1 MKMVKS
7 NANANDESSDTA
19 MIGRGVEVSGEIV
32 FTNRL
37 SVHGKVTGKLI
48 SSGGLLVIEETGKV
62 EAEID
67 VGVCVIRGDFEG
79 NLKAKARIE
88 IYKTSKVRSD
98 MATPMLLV
106 EEGAVFNGT
115 IVMGKAAS
123 NYSQEG
129 IQPESGEESYKAK
142 GA

>member
-7 NANANDESSDTA
+7 NPSDESSESA

-37 SVHGKVTGKLI
+37 SVHGKVTGKLT
-48 SSGGLLVIEETGKV
+48 SGGGILVIEETGKV

-67 VGVCVIRGDFEG
+67 VGVCVIRGEFVG

-98 MATPMLLV
+98 MTTPMLLV
-106 EEGAVFNGT
+106 EEGAIFNGT
-115 IVMGKAAS
+115 IMMGKAAS

-129 IQPESGEESYKAK
+129 IQPDPGEESYKAK